1 MTNMKLKLKNEHF
14 HIERRFM
21 DKATYLKE
29 HFPPQ
34 SVISLQNITLSQNF
48 TTHFSDHENLKKLV
62 INSSFGDLIPA
73 SALLDTG
80 SAESKFLLKELE
92 SLRKNIVTTPYFK
105 KNYGTI
111 TDTDLEKAIAK
122 AKADTFVRDYT
133 MLLMF
138 EKIVKLACEF
148 QNYMKGK
155 DNCNLSELQ
164 SKIAKAKNLL
174 ETQKFPKIKKQG
186 E

>member
-1 MTNMKLKLKNEHF
+1 
-14 HIERRFM
+14 M

-48 TTHFSDHENLKKLV
+48 TTHFGDHENLKNLV

-92 SLRKNIVTTPYFK
+92 NLRDAKPYTEYINR
-105 KNYGTI
+105 NYGKLKYDKMPELIRLT
-111 TDTDLEKAIAK
+111 TDAVI
-122 AKADTFVRDYT
+122 RDYT
-133 MLLMF
+133 ALLMF
-138 EKIVKLACEF
+138 EKIVKLACEL
-148 QNYMKGK
+148 QGYMKGK
-155 DNCNLSELQ
+155 DNCNLSQLQ
-164 SKIAKAKNLL
+164 RNITEAKEIL
-174 ETQKFPKIKKQG
+174 IKKKFAKPTT
-186 E
+186 